1 MDIVNIQIAVG
12 VRPCIIGVSA
22 TRRAGFND
30 TGHADA
36 GRAGST
42 GYGDAQFLPAII
54 PYQ

>member
-12 VRPCIIGVSA
+12 VRPCIIGFSSVR
-22 TRRAGFND
+22 TAGFND

-36 GRAGST
+36 SCTGST